1 MEKLKILQTRIKKRK
16 KDIALIIAWSVV
28 IALILIKTHQFFYW
42 ENEQFSIYKVPY
54 LHYKGPVFSD
64 LDRLLLLAA
73 SFLVTLFL
81 SDAKSVIYG
90 YFVSIV
96 LSSLIT
102 VIYLFLYIW
111 FVLELGVLL
120 STIPFGWEWVL
131 FLAIINVFRF
141 MFPIGI
147 VFCLIGV
154 TVGSLTK
161 TWLKPYS

>member
-1 MEKLKILQTRIKKRK
+1 MEKLKTLQTRIKKRK
-16 KDIALIIAWSVV
+16 KDIALILAWSVV
-28 IALILIKTHQFFYW
+28 IALILIKTYQFFYW
-42 ENEQFSIYKVPY
+42 ENEQFSVYKVPY

-64 LDRLLLLAA
+64 LDRVLLLAT
-73 SFLVTLFL
+73 SFLATLFL
-81 SDAKSVIYG
+81 SDPKSVVYG
-90 YFVSIV
+90 FFVSTI
-96 LSSLIT
+96 LSSLIA

-111 FVLELGVLL
+111 FVLDLGVLL

-161 TWLKPYS
+161 MVLRPYS